1 MSAGAQPPVLDPRIG
16 QRYVGSP
23 EHPLLRPKDAASII
37 LIDRSGTK
45 VRFLVGKRGK
55 AHAFMPEFYVF
66 PGGRR
71 DTADS
76 RVPVA
81 KPLRDEVEAKLL
93 VDAGAAMTPARA
105 RALAVAAVRETMEET
120 GLILGSP
127 GSVGG
132 RPDWQTFEDRGEAPD
147 LSALRFVVRATTP
160 PRQSRRFDTRFFA
173 CFLDEVGADPATM
186 RDSPELHDLSWI
198 GFDDMDSL
206 SLPRITRIVLSDLR
220 AELEADSALPYGR
233 PVPFYSVR
241 RGVFDRVVL

>member
-1 MSAGAQPPVLDPRIG
+1 MSARPEPTAVDPRVG

-37 LIDRSGTK
+37 LMDRSGPK
-45 VRFLVGKRGK
+45 LRFLVGKRGK
-55 AHAFMPEFYVF
+55 AHAFMPELYVF

-81 KPLRDEVEAKLL
+81 TPLREEVEAKLL
-93 VDAGAAMTPARA
+93 VQAGAAMTPPRA
-105 RALAVAAVRETMEET
+105 RALAVAAIRETMEET
-120 GLILGSP
+120 GLILGAAGDV
-127 GSVGG
+127 GS
-132 RPDWQTFEDRGEAPD
+132 RAEWQPFRAREEAPD
-147 LSALRFVVRATTP
+147 LSALRYIARATTP

-198 GFDDMDSL
+198 GFDDMGAL
-206 SLPRITRIVLSDLR
+206 PLPRITRIVLSDLR
-220 AELEADSALPYGR
+220 AELAADPTLPFGR

-241 RGVFDRVVL
+241 RGIFDRVVL